1 MNYTKQQMQDLRDQ
15 YVEEMNAKAQRT
27 CEMFAAIGC
36 TVVSVDR
43 DGRARTTTPKG
54 ATDDRP

>member
-1 MNYTKQQMQDLRDQ
+1 MNYTKQDMQDLRDQ

-36 TVVSVDR
+36 TVVSVDK
-43 DGRARTTTPKG
+43 DGRATHYNTKG
-54 ATDDRP
+54 ATDDRS

>member
-1 MNYTKQQMQDLRDQ
+1 VNYTKQQMQDLRDQ
-15 YVEEMNAKAQRT
+15 YVEEMNVKAQRT

-43 DGRARTTTPKG
+43 DGHVTHYNTQG
-54 ATDDRP
+54 GTDNRP